1 MFNSN
6 WQWCFTKNNKI
17 KPKPMKVIK
26 VWENK
31 KVIHEVVFDDLQKKS
46 DYTYNHKIKKN
57 ISTIYN
63 GSS

>member
-1 MFNSN
+1 MFSSN
-6 WQWCFTKNNKI
+6 WYCTFKKKSNKI
-17 KPKPMKVIK
+17 QPVKNIQ

-31 KVIHEVVFDDLQKKS
+31 KVIHEVFFDDLQEKS
-46 DYTYNHKIKKN
+46 DYTNNHKIKKN